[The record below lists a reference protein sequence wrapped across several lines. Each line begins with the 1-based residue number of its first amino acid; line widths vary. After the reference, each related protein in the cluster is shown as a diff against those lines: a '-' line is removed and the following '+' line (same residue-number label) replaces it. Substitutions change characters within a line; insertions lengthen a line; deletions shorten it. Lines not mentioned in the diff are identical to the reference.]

1 MQTFRIDEFNNL
13 IVTGNLATLSNEDAT
28 KQDLKTLLRMFNTE
42 YPFDTR
48 EGVPYY
54 NLSIR
59 NNKELI
65 KVNIVYRVMQDTRVK
80 AVKRIDV
87 VFSNKKMNISLD
99 VILKNGVTINV

>member
-1 MQTFRIDEFNNL
+1 MQTFKIDEFSNL
-13 IVTGNLATLSNEDAT
+13 IITGNITTITNDNAV
-28 KQDLKTLLRMFNTE
+28 KQDIKTLLKMFNTE

-65 KVNIVYRVMQDTRVK
+65 KTNIINRVMQDPRVK
-80 AVKRIDV
+80 SVKRIDV
-87 VFSNKKMNISLD
+87 VFADRKMNISLD

>member
-1 MQTFRIDEFNNL
+1 MTTFRIDEFNNL
-13 IVTGNLATLSNEDAT
+13 MLTGNIITISDNDAT

-65 KVNIVYRVMQDTRVK
+65 KSNIVSRVMQDTRVK

-87 VFSNKKMNISLD
+87 VFSNRRMNISLD

>member
-1 MQTFRIDEFNNL
+1 MTTFRIDEFNNL
-13 IVTGNLATLSNEDAT
+13 MLTGNIITISDDDAT

-65 KVNIVYRVMQDTRVK
+65 KSNIVSRVMQDTRVK

-87 VFSNKKMNISLD
+87 VFLNRRMNISLD